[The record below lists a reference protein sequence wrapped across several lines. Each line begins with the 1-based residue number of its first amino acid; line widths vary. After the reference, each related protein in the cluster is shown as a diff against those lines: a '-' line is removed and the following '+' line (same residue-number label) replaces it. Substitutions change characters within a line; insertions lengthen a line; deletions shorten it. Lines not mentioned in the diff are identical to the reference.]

1 MLNNVERQRKHFDSI
16 ADTYY
21 TARRHSNHQ
30 LVKSLMWNGF
40 FRDWRQPPGDNVT
53 VLEAMCGFAEGKQ
66 IIENGLGRR
75 IQYSG
80 FDYSQNVI
88 SKLKF
93 ASPELD
99 VECADVTK
107 YQPVNTYDIVMLLGG
122 LHHVPEHAGT
132 VVMGLTSA
140 LRRGGYFINLEPT
153 NGNSIARMV
162 RERIYERNSLFDE
175 KTERAFDVDT
185 LFSFFQNAGLS
196 LSKVMYPGLLSY
208 VLYYNPD
215 AFPSLN
221 LGGERCVRA
230 AFAADR
236 LFFRTALGR
245 ILSFAT
251 LTAWRKE

>member
-1 MLNNVERQRKHFDSI
+1 
-16 ADTYY
+16 
-21 TARRHSNHQ
+21 
-30 LVKSLMWNGF
+30 
-40 FRDWRQPPGDNVT
+40 
-53 VLEAMCGFAEGKQ
+53 
-66 IIENGLGRR
+66 
-75 IQYSG
+75 
-80 FDYSQNVI
+80 
-88 SKLKF
+88 
-93 ASPELD
+93 
-99 VECADVTK
+99 
-107 YQPVNTYDIVMLLGG
+107 
-122 LHHVPEHAGT
+122 
-132 VVMGLTSA
+132 MGLTSA